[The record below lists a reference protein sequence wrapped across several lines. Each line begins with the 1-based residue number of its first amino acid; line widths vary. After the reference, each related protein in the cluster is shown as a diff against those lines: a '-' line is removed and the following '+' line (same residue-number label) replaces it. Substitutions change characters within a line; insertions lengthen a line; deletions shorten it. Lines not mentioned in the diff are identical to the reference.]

1 MADTSRYATMAG
13 HPDLVEMRER
23 YERIAA
29 TPRAAIADGLML
41 LAGLWLAISPWV
53 LHFNTT
59 TPQVALSN
67 LILGLA
73 VAAVALGLSVAPL
86 RMGRLSLATF
96 VIGIWVVVSQ
106 WVIQQSSVTT
116 GIIVNNVITGG
127 LIALLGLA
135 AAGMVMTAGRERP
148 ASRG

>member
-29 TPRAAIADGLML
+29 TPPAAIADGLML

-53 LHFNTT
+53 IHFNTT

-73 VAAVALGLSVAPL
+73 VAAVALGLSVAPM
-86 RMGRLSLATF
+86 RMGRLSLAVF
-96 VIGIWVVVSQ
+96 AIGIWVVISQ
-106 WVIQQSSVTT
+106 WVIQQSSVTA
-116 GIIVNNVITGG
+116 GIVINNVITGG
-127 LIALLGLA
+127 IIALLGLA
-135 AAGMVMTAGRERP
+135 AGGMVMAAGRERP
-148 ASRG
+148 ARRG